1 MKKIK
6 LVQIDGKLPNLA
18 LMKMSSYF
26 KSLGHKVTFTRSV
39 NHLMFEDD
47 YDEVY
52 GSSIFLF
59 SKNRINKLKSN
70 YPKAIIGGT
79 GTDDW
84 TKCIGD
90 YIDLSWNKLDYS
102 LYPEYK
108 FSIGFTQRGCRLKCK
123 FCVVPI
129 KEGKN
134 KSDQTINEIW
144 RGEPYPKKIHLL
156 DNDFFGQPQ
165 QNWEYKINEIKEGN
179 FKVCFNQG
187 INIRLIDDVVAKNL
201 SEIDYRDDSFKNKRI
216 YTAWDNIGDEK
227 RFFKGVETLTK
238 YGIKTNH
245 IMAYMLIGYDK
256 RETWERIWYRFNKMV
271 DVGILPYPMVYD
283 PLQNKRD
290 LKLFQRYV
298 IRGDYRHKN
307 YDEYLRH
314 YHNRNINEY
323 NKIME
328 LDFAKKEKAV

>member
-90 YIDLSWNKLDYS
+90 YIDLNWNKLDYS

-144 RGEPYPKKIHLL
+144 RGKPYPKKIHLL

-227 RFFKGVETLTK
+227 RFFKGVEILTK

-314 YHNRNINEY
+314 YYNRNINEY

>member
-1 MKKIK
+1 MKRIK
-6 LVQIDGKLPNLA
+6 LIQIDGKLPNLA

-26 KSLGHKVTFTRSV
+26 KNQGHEITFTRSV
-39 NHLMFEDD
+39 ERTLFDLE

-59 SKNRINKLKSN
+59 SKNRIEKLKKN
-70 YPKAIIGGT
+70 YPNAIIGGT

-84 TKCIGD
+84 RKCIGD
-90 YIDLSWNKLDYS
+90 HIDLNWNKLDYS
-102 LYPEYK
+102 LYPDYK
-108 FSIGFTQRGCRLKCK
+108 FSIGFSQRGCRLKCK
-123 FCVVPI
+123 FCVVPT

-134 KSDQTINEIW
+134 KADQTINEIW

-165 QNWEYKINEIKEGN
+165 NDWEYKINEIKDGN
-179 FKVCFNQG
+179 FQVCFNQG
-187 INIRLIDDVVAKNL
+187 INIRLIDDIVAKNL
-201 SEIDYRDDSFKNKRI
+201 SEIKYRDDSFKHKRI

-227 RFFKGVETLTK
+227 RFFQGVDKLTK

-256 RETWERIWYRFNKMV
+256 RETWEKIWYRFNKMV
-271 DVGILPYPMVYD
+271 KVGILPYPMVYD
-283 PLQNKRD
+283 PLQNKKD

-314 YHNRNINEY
+314 YYNRNINEY

-328 LDFAKKEKAV
+328 LDFAKT

>member
-1 MKKIK
+1 MLNEGKIK

-59 SKNRINKLKSN
+59 SKNRIEKLKSN
-70 YPKAIIGGT
+70 YPEAIIGGT

-156 DNDFFGQPQ
+156 DNDF
-165 QNWEYKINEIKEGN
+165 
-179 FKVCFNQG
+179 
-187 INIRLIDDVVAKNL
+187 LD
-201 SEIDYRDDSFKNKRI
+201 
-216 YTAWDNIGDEK
+216 
-227 RFFKGVETLTK
+227 
-238 YGIKTNH
+238 
-245 IMAYMLIGYDK
+245 
-256 RETWERIWYRFNKMV
+256 
-271 DVGILPYPMVYD
+271 
-283 PLQNKRD
+283 
-290 LKLFQRYV
+290 
-298 IRGDYRHKN
+298 
-307 YDEYLRH
+307 
-314 YHNRNINEY
+314 NRN
-323 NKIME
+323 KIGNT
-328 LDFAKKEKAV
+328 K